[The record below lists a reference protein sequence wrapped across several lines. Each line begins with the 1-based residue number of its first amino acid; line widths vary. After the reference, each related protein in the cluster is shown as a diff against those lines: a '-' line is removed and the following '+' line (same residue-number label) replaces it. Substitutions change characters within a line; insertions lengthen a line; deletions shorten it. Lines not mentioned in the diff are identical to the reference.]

1 MKKTRE
7 LIAAN
12 LKMVDLAIE
21 VCDARIPVSS
31 RNPIIDEILGEKDRI
46 LILNKSDL
54 ADENATARWLETL
67 RNEKS
72 KAGKRPLAVMAL
84 NSQSGAGVK
93 TLFTRLEK
101 IEKDKLPPSQTAN
114 RRRKPLRL
122 MIVGVPN
129 SGKSSLINRLT
140 GKKSA
145 QTGDRPGVTKGKQW
159 LTLENGMQLLDTPGI
174 LWPKFEDPNV
184 GQNLAFCGAIRDEIL
199 DTPELALSLLR
210 VLIAGYP
217 EQLAARYDI
226 DLTPAETP
234 DDPDELY
241 DADGAPIEK
250 DLALTVMDR
259 IAEKRGYILPG
270 KRIDYERTARQL
282 LDEFR
287 AAKIGRI
294 TLE

>member
-1 MKKTRE
+1 
-7 LIAAN
+7 
-12 LKMVDLAIE
+12 
-21 VCDARIPVSS
+21 
-31 RNPIIDEILGEKDRI
+31 
-46 LILNKSDL
+46 
-54 ADENATARWLETL
+54 
-67 RNEKS
+67 
-72 KAGKRPLAVMAL
+72 
-84 NSQSGAGVK
+84 
-93 TLFTRLEK
+93 
-101 IEKDKLPPSQTAN
+101 
-114 RRRKPLRL
+114 
-122 MIVGVPN
+122 
-129 SGKSSLINRLT
+129 
-140 GKKSA
+140 
-145 QTGDRPGVTKGKQW
+145 
-159 LTLENGMQLLDTPGI
+159 MQLLDTPGI